1 MIAVITGAYGGL
13 GKEISFALWK
23 KGYNLILIGRNKSKL
38 TDLKK
43 SLGENKD
50 QSCKLLICDLSDE
63 ASISK
68 IIDNDFSKLKKIDVL
83 INNAAIHGPIDLFH
97 KTSSK
102 QWKDLFQVNF
112 FSPVALT
119 KAAVPLMKN
128 DGGSIINI
136 SGGGAT
142 GPRVNFSAYASAKT
156 SLVRFTE
163 IAALELEKDNI
174 RVNCV
179 APGMMPTKLL
189 YETISH
195 LDESKSKEFDSVKKV
210 LTDENFSY
218 SEVINLILFLTSDVS
233 KKITGKLISS
243 TWDNWEKWNENI
255 SQINQNNLYTLRRVT
270 AKDKGFD
277 WGDK

>member
-1 MIAVITGAYGGL
+1 MIAIITGANGGL
-13 GKEISFALWK
+13 GREITFALWK
-23 KGYNLILIGRNKSKL
+23 KGFNLILLGRNKSQL

-43 SLGENKD
+43 SLPARKD

-63 ASISK
+63 ISLSK
-68 IIDNDFSKLKKIDVL
+68 IIDNEISKLKKIDVL
-83 INNAAIHGPIDLFH
+83 ISNAAIHGPIDLFH

-102 QWKDLFQVNF
+102 QWRDLFQVNF
-112 FSPVALT
+112 LSPVALT

-136 SGGGAT
+136 SGGGAA
-142 GPRVNFSAYASAKT
+142 GPRPNFAAYASAKT
-156 SLVRFTE
+156 SLVRFSE
-163 IAALELEKDNI
+163 IAALELQKDNI

-189 YETISH
+189 YESISN
-195 LDESKSKEFDSVKKV
+195 LDKSKSKELDSAKNV
-210 LTDENFSY
+210 LSDESFSY

-255 SQINQNNLYTLRRVT
+255 IQIDQNNLYTLRRVT